1 MEKDGSNLMK
11 FKLNLKKVSRACDS
25 NVVSLDSYL
34 NLGAFEKDS
43 RLHILM
49 EFCEGGDLSERIKK
63 QSGVLFEE
71 SVITDWFAQ
80 ISLAVRYCHEKK
92 ILHRDIKT
100 SNIFLHRHGKQVI

>member
-1 MEKDGSNLMK
+1 
-11 FKLNLKKVSRACDS
+11 
-25 NVVSLDSYL
+25 
-34 NLGAFEKDS
+34 
-43 RLHILM
+43 M

-100 SNIFLHRHGKQVI
+100 SNIFLHRHGKQVIQCNYKSKRAKPQESTLKYL